1 VLTVVCVQVNE
12 FDRSRLQYLA
22 FTARGCFAPLCAFL
36 GGVVAQ
42 EALKALTGK
51 FTPLNQWVRNAR
63 LVPFAVDLC
72 PSKVTLMYH
81 QYGLDMYKYKYIY
94 IYIYI

>member
-1 VLTVVCVQVNE
+1 MTDLCGVQCLRLSVQMDE
-12 FDRSRLQYLA
+12 LDRKRLQYLA

-51 FTPLNQWVRNAR
+51 FSPLNQWVSNASSI
-63 LVPFAVDLC
+63 PFAVGFC
-72 PSKVTLMYH
+72 
-81 QYGLDMYKYKYIY
+81 
-94 IYIYI
+94 

>member
-1 VLTVVCVQVNE
+1 MDEL
-12 FDRSRLQYLA
+12 DRKRLQYLA

-51 FTPLNQWVRNAR
+51 FSPLNQWVSSTSRE
-63 LVPFAVDLC
+63 C
-72 PSKVTLMYH
+72 PIQFLLSKCTV
-81 QYGLDMYKYKYIY
+81 YGGLK
-94 IYIYI
+94 